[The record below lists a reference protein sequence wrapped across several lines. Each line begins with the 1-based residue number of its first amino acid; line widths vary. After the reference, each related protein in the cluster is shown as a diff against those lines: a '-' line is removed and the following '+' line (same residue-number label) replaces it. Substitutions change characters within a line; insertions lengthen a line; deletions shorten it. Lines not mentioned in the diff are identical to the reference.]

1 MSANA
6 LEIRGLKKSFSSFQ
20 LGPLDL
26 TVPMGA
32 IYGFVGPNG
41 AGKTTTIDLIF
52 GLGMEDAG
60 TISVMGLDHRRDEKA
75 MKLRTGYV
83 GPELNHSV
91 WGRVSRLISFVKGF
105 YPTWDDAYC
114 TRLLDEFGIDPSAR
128 VMSLSFGTK
137 IKLSLVLALSWRP
150 TLLVLDEPTVGLD
163 AISKRQVF
171 AELLAA
177 VRDGDRAVFI
187 SSHAITDLERFADH
201 VGMIKSGKL
210 LFEGPVTDIVE
221 RYRLVDLSAEQ
232 AVRIADESG
241 VLVQDKDGS
250 RWRLL
255 LDRERMP
262 VERLSQL
269 GITPLAD
276 SGLSLE
282 ELFVALGRPA

>member
-6 LEIRGLKKSFSSFQ
+6 LEIRGLKKSFSSFT

-60 TISVMGLDHRRDEKA
+60 TITVLGLDHRRDEKA

-105 YPTWDDAYC
+105 YPTWDDTYC
-114 TRLLDEFGIDPSAR
+114 SRLLADFGIDPSAR
-128 VMSLSFGTK
+128 VATLSFGNK

-177 VRDGDRAVFI
+177 VRGEDRAVFI

-201 VGMIKSGKL
+201 VGMIKAGKL
-210 LFEGPVTDIVE
+210 LFEGPVVDIVE
-221 RYRLVDLSAEQ
+221 RYRLVDVSAEQ
-232 AVRIADESG
+232 ATRVSDEAG
-241 VLVQDKDGS
+241 VVVQEKDGS

-255 LDRERMP
+255 LDRELMP
-262 VERLSQL
+262 VERLRQL

-276 SGLSLE
+276 SSLSLE

>member
-6 LEIRGLKKSFSSFQ
+6 LEIRGLQKSFSSFR

-60 TISVMGLDHRRDEKA
+60 TITVLGLDHRRDEKA

-114 TRLLDEFGIDPSAR
+114 SRLLDEFGIDLSAR

-137 IKLSLVLALSWRP
+137 IKLSLVLALAWRP

-221 RYRLVDLSAEQ
+221 RYRLVDLTAGQ
-232 AVRIADESG
+232 ATRIADEPG
-241 VLVQDKDGS
+241 VLVQEKDGS

-262 VERLSQL
+262 VERLAQL